1 MSADKPRRM
10 VELWGGIIA
19 HEEEDPD
26 SEQAIFIR
34 AIDVSTDAFGRHKAA
49 LLNHLQQVYETG
61 PKSKPFDAEKSW
73 LRLDRIAWMYFWHE
87 GEGQRTTPAAD
98 RVRRLRELAKALGRA
113 RRLVEKAIQD
123 DVGNDLFSAWWDA
136 NVRYDIDPTPP
147 LTLVRID
154 DEFEKVIASLPA
166 LETAAHRAADE
177 IPKKDGRPR
186 GTALLRWDFIEVL
199 AKIYRNSTG
208 SKPGAGDGPFARFV
222 YAFITALGRS
232 NVEYLSIVDAIKD
245 TRNQVRMRSSPFDD
259 DT

>member
-1 MSADKPRRM
+1 VSADKPRRM

-49 LLNHLQQVYETG
+49 LLNHLQQVYESG
-61 PKSKPFDAEKSW
+61 PKSKRFDAEKSW
-73 LRLDRIAWMYFWHE
+73 RPLDRIAWMYFWHE
-87 GEGQRTTPAAD
+87 GERQRTTPAAD

-113 RRLVEKAIQD
+113 RRLVEKATQD
-123 DVGNDLFSAWWDA
+123 DVGNDLFSAWCDA

-166 LETAAHRAADE
+166 LEIAALRAADE

-222 YAFITALGRS
+222 YEFITALGRR
-232 NVEYLSIVDAIKD
+232 NVEYSSIVDAIKD
-245 TRNQVRMRSSPFDD
+245 TRSQVRMRSSPFDD
-259 DT
+259 ET